1 MPGWVQSWTV
11 VVDKHQILSQI
22 KDNLNVIATI
32 FLHTNSFIQHSMP
45 QLLEEVGIFT
55 SKNMD
60 KLHENYLRLF
70 ERINVIKYKDRELVD

>member
-1 MPGWVQSWTV
+1 VPGWVQSWTV